1 MTLALKTFHKIT
13 AALWALLKPLG
24 AWGVFAIAGLDGAG
38 MPMPGAVDAVIA
50 SYVYNNPRLAP
61 LYVLMAALGSA
72 TGCCVVYLIGY
83 LGGEALL
90 EKRMARAR
98 FLKIQAQFERN
109 KFLTLV
115 LPAMLPPPFPFKIF
129 VLSAAVF
136 EMKLPHFLAAI
147 ITGRLVRY
155 GALAVLTVKF
165 GPHIAGMMS
174 SILREHLGLTLV
186 IAAAVVIAIILLRRL
201 RRTPLQAAEQ

>member
-1 MTLALKTFHKIT
+1 
-13 AALWALLKPLG
+13 
-24 AWGVFAIAGLDGAG
+24 
-38 MPMPGAVDAVIA
+38 
-50 SYVYNNPRLAP
+50 
-61 LYVLMAALGSA
+61 
-72 TGCCVVYLIGY
+72 
-83 LGGEALL
+83 
-90 EKRMARAR
+90 
-98 FLKIQAQFERN
+98 
-109 KFLTLV
+109 
-115 LPAMLPPPFPFKIF
+115 
-129 VLSAAVF
+129 VF